1 MNANSCLIFID
12 GSSFLY
18 RAFYAAKR
26 GFTTKSGV
34 PTGAVLII
42 TNMLKKLL
50 KQYAGYKIAVV
61 FDAKGKSFRSD
72 LYPEYKS
79 NRPPMPEDLRI
90 QVDYVHRIVKAMG
103 LPLIIVPK
111 VEADDVLGSY
121 AKKAQSLG
129 FSSLICT
136 GDKDLAQ
143 LVNDK
148 VTLIDTMNDHVY
160 DEKGVMEK
168 YGVPPCHIIDF
179 LALKGDSSDNIPGMP
194 GVGDVTAKTLINSLG
209 GIEDIFSKRE
219 EIASLSFRGAK
230 TFAAKLEEHIEDVR
244 LSYTLATIKT
254 DVDLPIA
261 IEDLTVPKK
270 NKEELL
276 NIYKEI
282 KLPERATSGSAGYDF
297 FSPIFSVVHKGESVV
312 IPTGIR
318 CEMK

>member
-129 FSSLICT
+129 FSSFSRKAASHARC
-136 GDKDLAQ
+136 AS
-143 LVNDK
+143 
-148 VTLIDTMNDHVY
+148 
-160 DEKGVMEK
+160 
-168 YGVPPCHIIDF
+168 VP
-179 LALKGDSSDNIPGMP
+179 AL
-194 GVGDVTAKTLINSLG
+194 
-209 GIEDIFSKRE
+209 
-219 EIASLSFRGAK
+219 
-230 TFAAKLEEHIEDVR
+230 R
-244 LSYTLATIKT
+244 LS
-254 DVDLPIA
+254 
-261 IEDLTVPKK
+261 
-270 NKEELL
+270 
-276 NIYKEI
+276 
-282 KLPERATSGSAGYDF
+282 
-297 FSPIFSVVHKGESVV
+297 
-312 IPTGIR
+312 
-318 CEMK
+318 